1 VNSRDTQ
8 AGTSERR
15 VYPQPNGLPGVPNSD
30 GMYTV
35 NPASTT
41 RRPNAITSGCR
52 PGTSW
57 ITITAGPVPE
67 RNT

>member
-1 VNSRDTQ
+1 M
-8 AGTSERR
+8 
-15 VYPQPNGLPGVPNSD
+15 PNSD

-41 RRPNAITSGCR
+41 RRPNAIASGCK

-57 ITITAGPVPE
+57 ITITAGPLPA
-67 RNT
+67 RNTGRLVPSCVNVDSAKPSS